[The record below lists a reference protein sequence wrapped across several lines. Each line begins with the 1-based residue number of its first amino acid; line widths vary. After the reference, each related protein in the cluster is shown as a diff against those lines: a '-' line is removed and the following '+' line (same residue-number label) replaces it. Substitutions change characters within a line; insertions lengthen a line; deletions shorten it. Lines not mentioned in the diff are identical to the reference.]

1 MRIDPGPW
9 EVDENGKRFRRVGPG
24 SIEYPMTITT
34 TYGEFEV
41 DKVPPPPEDKEPPR
55 PKSWGDCPFNSK
67 CTQHCARYTDKG
79 CGIVTGEGPTPGR
92 RCPFGNKVNPTT
104 CKDACAFWELC
115 NNRKENN

>member
-24 SIEYPMTITT
+24 CIEYPMTITT

-55 PKSWGDCPFNSK
+55 PR
-67 CTQHCARYTDKG
+67 A
-79 CGIVTGEGPTPGR
+79 GETALLIPSVPSIALDTPI
-92 RCPFGNKVNPTT
+92 
-104 CKDACAFWELC
+104 KDAVL
-115 NNRKENN
+115 

>member
-24 SIEYPMTITT
+24 CIEYPMTITT

-55 PKSWGDCPFNSK
+55 PK
-67 CTQHCARYTDKG
+67 RYTDKG